1 TALTATKPS
10 RTFPNRSQRSFSGSR
25 RADPACSVARHP
37 RPPTLGGI
45 GITKALRSGQRG
57 SPRQRG
63 RIEHLIFNQQKSP
76 IRCPLIRC
84 GSHLIGKTAIG
95 NLKSVAVGTALAS
108 GPPAQ
113 IRT

>member
-1 TALTATKPS
+1 TALTATKPF

-63 RIEHLIFNQQKSP
+63 GGADGTSDIQSAGHLP
-76 IRCPLIRC
+76 IRCPL
-84 GSHLIGKTAIG
+84 SA
-95 NLKSVAVGTALAS
+95 VARAESENRQSKIT
-108 GPPAQ
+108 
-113 IRT
+113 